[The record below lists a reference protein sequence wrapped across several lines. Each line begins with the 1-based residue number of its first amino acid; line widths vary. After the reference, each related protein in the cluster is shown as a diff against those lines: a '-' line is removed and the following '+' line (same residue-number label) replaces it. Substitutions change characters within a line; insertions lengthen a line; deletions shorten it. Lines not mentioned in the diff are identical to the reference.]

1 MRRRRLTATCS
12 VLPSPRGPE
21 AHTALVG
28 VPPESRPFFFCTS
41 QGSSI
46 YLPDLEP
53 GNPSFV
59 SIPSHH
65 PPSHPT
71 PPPGAWP
78 PPPTTAPR
86 CTASLGAPC
95 TRRWCI
101 PVQMTKSSAPG
112 ARASLADPPP
122 HSLFGPSCGC
132 VLCAVCSCLRPNE
145 RRGKW
150 VCIVF
155 RCNVGSCSENNLN
168 VRIIAFLSFCG
179 YGLHCFYSPVEWS
192 KAHTNTRRANIEPCR
207 RLHDRPRR
215 GGGAQ
220 PWRSRC
226 VPPPP
231 DAHGQFRT
239 RGFAFF

>member
-1 MRRRRLTATCS
+1 MCVRVGSLILQLEEMGRTFLYYFFSVAFLCPCIRFGASMRRRRLTATCS

-53 GNPSFV
+53 GSPSFV
-59 SIPSHH
+59 SSPSHH

-78 PPPTTAPR
+78 PPPTTVPR

-122 HSLFGPSCGC
+122 QSLRALVWMC
-132 VLCAVCSCLRPNE
+132 VVCCVFMSATQRTTWQMGVHCLQVQCRKLFRKQFE
-145 RRGKW
+145 CSDYRISLLLW
-150 VCIVF
+150 VWVA
-155 RCNVGSCSENNLN
+155 L
-168 VRIIAFLSFCG
+168 FLF
-179 YGLHCFYSPVEWS
+179 
-192 KAHTNTRRANIEPCR
+192 PC
-207 RLHDRPRR
+207 
-215 GGGAQ
+215 
-220 PWRSRC
+220 
-226 VPPPP
+226 
-231 DAHGQFRT
+231 
-239 RGFAFF
+239 